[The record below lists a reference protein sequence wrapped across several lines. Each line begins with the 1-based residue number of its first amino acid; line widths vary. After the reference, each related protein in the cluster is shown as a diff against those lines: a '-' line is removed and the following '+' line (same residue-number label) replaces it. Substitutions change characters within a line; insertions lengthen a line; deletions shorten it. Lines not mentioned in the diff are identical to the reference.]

1 MLFISF
7 DLRICFAGFF
17 CLFFLWRYHLF
28 FNFFLNFFLFFLN
41 YHFILFLFFL
51 RLFFTSWS
59 CLFFALSRH
68 FCGGSSF
75 NSFFRL
81 PWPIFLT
88 GECFL
93 SPGGGFLNNLVD
105 PFQDIFR
112 NVILFFELPRCNNY
126 IMCFLS
132 DFVSD
137 LLTNFQTAIVYL
149 FECIWRHVGNKGG
162 KDLIKILILAG
173 DIDFVEAEAA
183 EGQDREKDEPIATI
197 FEGGS
202 LVHFILD
209 RQKGTIC

>member
-7 DLRICFAGFF
+7 DLRSCFAVFF
-17 CLFFLWRYHLF
+17 CLFFLWRHHL
-28 FNFFLNFFLFFLN
+28 FLNFFFFYCLFFLN

-51 RLFFTSWS
+51 RLLFTSWS
-59 CLFFALSRH
+59 CLFFSLSRH

-88 GECFL
+88 GECFF
-93 SPGGGFLNNLVD
+93 SPGCGFLNNLVD
-105 PFQDIFR
+105 SFQDIFR
-112 NVILFFELPRCNNY
+112 NVILFFELPKSNSY
-126 IMCFLS
+126 IMRFLS

-137 LLTNFQTAIVYL
+137 LLANFQTAIVYL
-149 FECIWRHVGNKGG
+149 FECIWWHVRNKGG
-162 KDLIKILILAG
+162 EDLIKILILTG
-173 DIDFVEAEAA
+173 DINFVEAEAA
-183 EGQDREKDEPIATI
+183 EGENGEEDEPIATI

-209 RQKGTIC
+209 RQKGTIY